1 MDKSTKCAL
10 CPQKAVVHL
19 KYFNRKLCKQ
29 HFSELTQDRIR
40 KNISKNELVDKN
52 NRVAVAVSG
61 GKDSTT
67 LLYSLANFAEKF
79 PIELVGITIDE
90 GIEGY
95 RSESLKV
102 VEKNYKKLG
111 IEYKILRYENEVGK
125 PMDEIVKKDQR
136 LPCSY
141 CGVFRRDLLNKA
153 ALEVD
158 ADKIATG
165 HNLDDE
171 VQSILMNYIRGDFS
185 RLARTGTKTA
195 ADTGFVQRIKPLS
208 VVPEKEIALYA
219 MLNNF
224 EVYWGECPYS
234 HEAFRSEIRDTLNR
248 WEERSPGT
256 KYQIYNGAENLK
268 ELLKGAI
275 GGAILFEC
283 EICGTPSPSVICK
296 SCEMKKEV
304 R

>member
-1 MDKSTKCAL
+1 MKCDI
-10 CPQKAVVHL
+10 CSHKAVAYL
-19 KYFNRKLCKQ
+19 KYFKRKLCKE
-29 HFSELTQDRIR
+29 HFTELTDDRIR
-40 KNISKNELVDKN
+40 KSISKNELVNKN
-52 NRVAVAVSG
+52 DRVAVAVSG

-67 LLYSLANFAEKF
+67 LLYSMAKFSEIF
-79 PIELVGITIDE
+79 PIELVGVTIDE

-111 IEYKILRYENEVGK
+111 VEYKILRYADEVGK
-125 PMDEIVKKDQR
+125 PMDEIVKNDER

-153 ALEVD
+153 AIAVG

-171 VQSILMNYIRGDFS
+171 VQSVLMNYIRGDFS
-185 RLARTGTKTA
+185 RLSRTGTKTA
-195 ADTGFVQRIKPLS
+195 ADKGFVQRIKPLS
-208 VVPEKEIALYA
+208 MIPEKEIALYA
-219 MLNNF
+219 MLNNL

-234 HEAFRSEIRDTLNR
+234 HGAFRTEIRDTLNR

-268 ELLKGAI
+268 NLLKNAVGE
-275 GGAILFEC
+275 AILFEC
-283 EICGTPSPSVICK
+283 EICRTPSPNVICK

-304 R
+304 S